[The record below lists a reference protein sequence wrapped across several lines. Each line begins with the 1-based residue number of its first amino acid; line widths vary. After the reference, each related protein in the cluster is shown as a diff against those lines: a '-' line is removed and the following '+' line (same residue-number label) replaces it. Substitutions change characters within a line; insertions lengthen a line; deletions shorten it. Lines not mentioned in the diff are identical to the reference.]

1 MRREFVATKADRY
14 EGIDGLK
21 AYAIIGIA
29 LMHVL
34 ANGEYGIGGFVF
46 ERLIPSFTNLV
57 FLFMM
62 VSGFGMCCGYHQ
74 KIIDQKIS
82 VEDFYKKRYIK
93 IWPYFAL
100 LCALDFVISPSKE
113 SLFEVFA
120 NLTLCQGL
128 LPNMRIEVIGVSW
141 TLAVIFVFYMLFPFF
156 CFLIGNKK
164 RAWGV
169 AVVALVFNLLCG
181 TYFFDGCHIVDAFSV
196 GFTPRLNIVYDAIY
210 FIAGGLVYL
219 YRKELA
225 EFASKY
231 KVIAGAI
238 LLIAA
243 VAYFALGGN
252 TLTMLFFCVAALVYT
267 LGCKRGGVL
276 VNPVAKFLGGISFEI
291 YLCHMVIY
299 RVLEKLHLVHL
310 FENGLLAYTFT
321 AIAVICGSVVF
332 SVCAKWFLNK
342 VETFLKVRVRRV
354 NHV

>member
-62 VSGFGMCCGYHQ
+62 VSGFGMCCGYYQ

-128 LPNMRIEVIGVSW
+128 LPNAKISVIGVSW

-164 RAWGV
+164 RAWSV
-169 AVVALVFNLLCG
+169 AVVALVFNWLC
-181 TYFFDGCHIVDAFSV
+181 TNYFKAGR
-196 GFTPRLNIVYDAIY
+196 TNIIYDAIY
-210 FIAGGLVYL
+210 FIAGGLIFL

-225 EFASKY
+225 EFAAKY
-231 KVIAGAI
+231 KVIAGVI
-238 LLIAA
+238 LLIAV
-243 VAYFALGGN
+243 VAYFAVGGN
-252 TLTMLFFCVAALVYT
+252 TLMMLFFCVAALVYT
-267 LGCKRGGVL
+267 LGCKRGVVL

-310 FENGLLAYTFT
+310 FGNGLLAYIFT

>member
-1 MRREFVATKADRY
+1 MRREFVATKAGRY

-62 VSGFGMCCGYHQ
+62 VSGFGMCCGYYQ

-113 SLFEVFA
+113 SLFEIFA

-181 TYFFDGCHIVDAFSV
+181 TYFFDGNHIVDAFSV

-210 FIAGGLVYL
+210 FIAGGSIFL
-219 YRKELA
+219 YREELA
-225 EFASKY
+225 EFAAKY
-231 KVIAGAI
+231 KVIAGAV
-238 LLIAA
+238 LLIAT
-243 VAYFALGGN
+243 VAYFALGGS

-267 LGCKRGGVL
+267 LGCKRGGTGQSSRQVPRWYQL
-276 VNPVAKFLGGISFEI
+276 RDLPVPHGNLS
-291 YLCHMVIY
+291 
-299 RVLEKLHLVHL
+299 
-310 FENGLLAYTFT
+310 
-321 AIAVICGSVVF
+321 
-332 SVCAKWFLNK
+332 CA
-342 VETFLKVRVRRV
+342 
-354 NHV
+354 

>member
-1 MRREFVATKADRY
+1 MATKADRY

-62 VSGFGMCCGYHQ
+62 VSGFGMCCGYYQ
-74 KIIDQKIS
+74 KIVDQKIS

-128 LPNMRIEVIGVSW
+128 LPNANITVIGVSW

-169 AVVALVFNLLCG
+169 AVAALVFNWLCSN
-181 TYFFDGCHIVDAFSV
+181 YFNAGR
-196 GFTPRLNIVYDAIY
+196 TNIVYDAVY
-210 FIAGGLVYL
+210 FIAGGLIFL

-225 EFASKY
+225 EFASKH

-243 VAYFALGGN
+243 VAYFAVDGN
-252 TLTMLFFCVAALVYT
+252 TLTMLFFCVAALIYT

-299 RVLEKLHLVHL
+299 RVLEKLHIIHL
-310 FENGLLAYTFT
+310 FGNGLLAYIFT
-321 AIAVICGSVVF
+321 AVAVICGSVVF

-342 VETFLKVRVRRV
+342 IETILK
-354 NHV
+354 NNK

>member
-1 MRREFVATKADRY
+1 MKERY

-21 AYAIIGIA
+21 AYAILGIV

-34 ANGEYGIGGFVF
+34 ENGNFGLTEYMFKKV
-46 ERLIPSFTNLV
+46 IPSFTDLV

-62 VSGFGMCCGYHQ
+62 VSGFGMCCGYYQ
-74 KIIDQKIS
+74 KIVDQKIN

-93 IWPYFAL
+93 IWPYFAM

-128 LPNMRIEVIGVSW
+128 LPNANISVIGVSW

-156 CFLIGNKK
+156 CFLIRNKK

-169 AVVALVFNLLCG
+169 AIVALVLNYVCG
-181 TYFFDGCHIVDAFSV
+181 IYFFDANHIPGFS
-196 GFTPRLNIVYDAIY
+196 PRVNIVYDAIY
-210 FIAGGLVYL
+210 FIAGGLVFL

-225 EFASKY
+225 EFASKH

-267 LGCKRGGVL
+267 LGCKGGGTGQSCCKVPRWNQL
-276 VNPVAKFLGGISFEI
+276 RDFPVPHGNLS
-291 YLCHMVIY
+291 
-299 RVLEKLHLVHL
+299 
-310 FENGLLAYTFT
+310 
-321 AIAVICGSVVF
+321 
-332 SVCAKWFLNK
+332 CA
-342 VETFLKVRVRRV
+342 
-354 NHV
+354 

>member
-1 MRREFVATKADRY
+1 MKERY

-21 AYAIIGIA
+21 AYSILGIV
-29 LMHVL
+29 LMHIFE
-34 ANGEYGIGGFVF
+34 NGDFGLTGYMFKKV
-46 ERLIPSFTNLV
+46 IPSFTDLV

-62 VSGFGMCCGYHQ
+62 VSGFGMCCGYYQ
-74 KIIDQKIS
+74 KIVEQKIS
-82 VEDFYKKRYIK
+82 IEDFYKKRYIK

-113 SLFEVFA
+113 SLYEVFA

-128 LPNMRIEVIGVSW
+128 LPNANISVIGVSW

-156 CFLIGNKK
+156 CYLIGNKK

-169 AVVALVFNLLCG
+169 AVLALTFNYVCSI
-181 TYFFDGCHIVDAFSV
+181 YFFDANHISKFS
-196 GFTPRLNIVYDAIY
+196 PRTNIIYDAIY
-210 FIAGGLVYL
+210 FIAGGLIFL

-231 KVIAGAI
+231 RIIAGAI
-238 LLIAA
+238 LLIAT
-243 VAYFALGGN
+243 VAYFVLGGS
-252 TLTMLFFCVAALVYT
+252 TLTLLFFCVAALVYT
-267 LGCKRGGVL
+267 LGCRKKGGLL
-276 VNPVAKFLGGISFEI
+276 VNSVAKFLGSICFEI

-299 RVLEKLHLVHL
+299 RVLEKLHLVHI
-310 FENGLLAYTFT
+310 FGNGLLAYIFT

-342 VETFLKVRVRRV
+342 IEKFLKERVNNRRV

>member
-29 LMHVL
+29 LMHIL

-62 VSGFGMCCGYHQ
+62 VSGFGMCCGYYQ
-74 KIIDQKIS
+74 KIVDQKIS

-128 LPNMRIEVIGVSW
+128 LPNAKISVIGVSW

-164 RAWGV
+164 RAWSV
-169 AVVALVFNLLCG
+169 AVVALVFNWLC
-181 TYFFDGCHIVDAFSV
+181 TNYFKAGR
-196 GFTPRLNIVYDAIY
+196 TNIVYDAIY
-210 FIAGGLVYL
+210 FIAGGLIFL
-219 YRKELA
+219 YRKELT
-225 EFASKY
+225 EFAAKY

-252 TLTMLFFCVAALVYT
+252 TLTMLFFCVATLVYT
-267 LGCKRGGVL
+267 LGCKRGGIL
-276 VNPVAKFLGGISFEI
+276 VNPVAKFLGGICFEI

-310 FENGLLAYTFT
+310 FGNGLLAYVFT
-321 AIAVICGSVVF
+321 AAAVICGSVVF

-342 VETFLKVRVRRV
+342 IETFLNERVRRV

>member
-1 MRREFVATKADRY
+1 MATKADRY

-21 AYAIIGIA
+21 AYAIMGIA

-62 VSGFGMCCGYHQ
+62 VSGFGMCCGYYQ

-93 IWPYFAL
+93 IWPYFSL

-113 SLFEVFA
+113 SLFEIFA

-141 TLAVIFVFYMLFPFF
+141 TLAVVFVFYMLFPFF

-181 TYFFDGCHIVDAFSV
+181 TYFFDGNHIVDAFSV

-210 FIAGGLVYL
+210 FIAGGSIFL
-219 YRKELA
+219 YREELA
-225 EFASKY
+225 EFAAKY
-231 KVIAGAI
+231 KVIAGAV
-238 LLIAA
+238 LLIAT
-243 VAYFALGGN
+243 VAYFALGGS

-267 LGCKRGGVL
+267 LGCKRGGYWS
-276 VNPVAKFLGGISFEI
+276 IQSSSS
-291 YLCHMVIY
+291 
-299 RVLEKLHLVHL
+299 
-310 FENGLLAYTFT
+310 
-321 AIAVICGSVVF
+321 SVVSASRF
-332 SVCAKWFLNK
+332 TCATW
-342 VETFLKVRVRRV
+342 
-354 NHV
+354 

>member
-1 MRREFVATKADRY
+1 MKERY

-34 ANGEYGIGGFVF
+34 SNGNYELGGFVF
-46 ERLIPSFTNLV
+46 GKIIPSFTNLV

-62 VSGFGMCCGYHQ
+62 VSGFGMCCGYYQ
-74 KIIDQKIS
+74 KIIDRKIS
-82 VEDFYKKRYIK
+82 MEEFYSKRYIK
-93 IWPYFAL
+93 IWPQFAL

-113 SLFEVFA
+113 AIFDVFA

-128 LPNMRIEVIGVSW
+128 LPNANISVIGVSW

-156 CFLIGNKK
+156 CFLLGNKK

-169 AVVALVFNLLCG
+169 AVAALVFNYLCG
-181 TYFFDGCHIVDAFSV
+181 SYFDA
-196 GFTPRLNIVYDAIY
+196 GRNNIVYDAIY
-210 FIAGGLVYL
+210 FIAGGLIFL

-225 EFASKY
+225 EFAQKH

-238 LLIAA
+238 LLVAT
-243 VAYFALGGN
+243 VAYFVLGGS
-252 TLTMLFFCVAALVYT
+252 TFTMLFFCVMALVYT
-267 LGCKRGGVL
+267 LGCKVGGVL
-276 VNPVAKFLGGISFEI
+276 VNPVAKFLGGICFEI

-310 FENGLLAYTFT
+310 FGNGSLAYIFT
-321 AIAVICGSVVF
+321 AVAVICGSVVF

-342 VETFLKVRVRRV
+342 IESIVKEKVNNRRV

>member
-34 ANGEYGIGGFVF
+34 ANGEYRIGGFVF

-62 VSGFGMCCGYHQ
+62 VSGFGMCCGYY
-74 KIIDQKIS
+74 QKIS

-113 SLFEVFA
+113 SLFEVIA

-128 LPNMRIEVIGVSW
+128 LPNAKISVIGVSW

-156 CFLIGNKK
+156 CFLIENKK
-164 RAWGV
+164 RAWRV
-169 AVVALVFNLLCG
+169 AVVALVFNWLCAN
-181 TYFFDGCHIVDAFSV
+181 YFKAGR
-196 GFTPRLNIVYDAIY
+196 TNIVYDAIY
-210 FIAGGLVYL
+210 FIVGGLIFL

-225 EFASKY
+225 EFASKH

-238 LLIAA
+238 LLIAT

-267 LGCKRGGVL
+267 LGCKRGGYWSIQS
-276 VNPVAKFLGGISFEI
+276 PSS
-291 YLCHMVIY
+291 
-299 RVLEKLHLVHL
+299 
-310 FENGLLAYTFT
+310 
-321 AIAVICGSVVF
+321 SVVSASRF
-332 SVCAKWFLNK
+332 TCATW
-342 VETFLKVRVRRV
+342 
-354 NHV
+354 

>member
-1 MRREFVATKADRY
+1 MRRKFVATKADRY

-62 VSGFGMCCGYHQ
+62 VSGFGMCCGYYQ
-74 KIIDQKIS
+74 KIVNQKIS

-128 LPNMRIEVIGVSW
+128 LPNAKISVIGVSW

-169 AVVALVFNLLCG
+169 TAAALVFNYLCG
-181 TYFFDGCHIVDAFSV
+181 GYFNV
-196 GFTPRLNIVYDAIY
+196 GRTNIVYDAIY
-210 FIAGGLVYL
+210 FIAGGLIFL

-225 EFASKY
+225 EFAVKY

-238 LLIAA
+238 LLIAT
-243 VAYFALGGN
+243 VVYFALGDN

-267 LGCKRGGVL
+267 IGCRTGGGTGQSSCQVPRWYQL
-276 VNPVAKFLGGISFEI
+276 RNL
-291 YLCHMVIY
+291 
-299 RVLEKLHLVHL
+299 
-310 FENGLLAYTFT
+310 
-321 AIAVICGSVVF
+321 SVPHGNL
-332 SVCAKWFLNK
+332 SCA
-342 VETFLKVRVRRV
+342 
-354 NHV
+354 

>member
-1 MRREFVATKADRY
+1 MKERY
-14 EGIDGLK
+14 KGIDGLK
-21 AYAIIGIA
+21 AYAILGIV

-34 ANGEYGIGGFVF
+34 ENGNFGLTGYMFKKV
-46 ERLIPSFTNLV
+46 IPSFTDLV

-62 VSGFGMCCGYHQ
+62 VSGFGMCCGYYQ
-74 KIIDQKIS
+74 KIVDQKIS

-93 IWPYFAL
+93 IWPYFAM
-100 LCALDFVISPSKE
+100 LCALDFVISPSKG

-128 LPNMRIEVIGVSW
+128 LPNANISVIGVSW

-169 AVVALVFNLLCG
+169 AAAALVFNYVCSI
-181 TYFFDGCHIVDAFSV
+181 YFFDANHIPGFS
-196 GFTPRLNIVYDAIY
+196 PRINIVYDAIY
-210 FIAGGLVYL
+210 FIAGGLVFL

-231 KVIAGAI
+231 KVVAGVI
-238 LLIAA
+238 LLIAT
-243 VAYFALGGN
+243 VAYFALGGS

-267 LGCKRGGVL
+267 LGCNRGGVL
-276 VNPVAKFLGGISFEI
+276 VNPVAKFLGGICFEI

-310 FENGLLAYTFT
+310 FENDLLEYIFT
-321 AIAVICGSVVF
+321 AVAVICESVVF

-342 VETFLKVRVRRV
+342 IETFLKERVNNRRV

>member
-1 MRREFVATKADRY
+1 MKEKY

-62 VSGFGMCCGYHQ
+62 VSGFGMCCGYYQ
-74 KIIDQKIS
+74 KIIDHKIS
-82 VEDFYKKRYIK
+82 MEDFYSKRYIK

-100 LCALDFVISPSKE
+100 LCALDFVISPSKN
-113 SLFEVFA
+113 SLYEVFA

-128 LPNMRIEVIGVSW
+128 LPNANITVIGVSW
-141 TLAVIFVFYMLFPFF
+141 ILAVIFVFYMLFPFF
-156 CFLIGNKK
+156 CFLLGNKK
-164 RAWGV
+164 RVWGV
-169 AVVALVFNLLCG
+169 AIVALVFNLLCG
-181 TYFFDGCHIVDAFSV
+181 SYFNADR
-196 GFTPRLNIVYDAIY
+196 TNIVYDAVY
-210 FIAGGLVYL
+210 FIAGGLTFL

-225 EFASKY
+225 EFAQKH

-238 LLIAA
+238 LLAA
-243 VAYFALGGN
+243 TVAYFALGSS
-252 TLTMLFFCVAALVYT
+252 TLTMLFFCVAALIYT
-267 LGCKRGGVL
+267 LGCKVWGGVL

-310 FENGLLAYTFT
+310 FGNSLLAYIIT
-321 AIAVICGSVVF
+321 AVAVICGSVVF

-342 VETFLKVRVRRV
+342 IGTFLKRE
-354 NHV
+354 